1 MFSLGGSG
9 EVEGKVDVCI
19 VGAGPAGMTAAVY
32 AARKMLSVA
41 LISRDIGGQVAWTM
55 GIENYMGFQFITG
68 KELVAKFEEQV
79 RQFPVTV
86 VIDEVVGI
94 QTKGKEFV
102 LNTKGGRA
110 IEARSIIVASGKR
123 PRSLGVPNE
132 TKLIGRGVSY
142 CATCDGQFFAGKDV
156 AVIGGGNSA
165 VQTAV
170 EMSRIA
176 KKVYVVSRSPWKADG
191 LVADAASS
199 ITNIETRTRF
209 AVLDIVGED
218 KVEGLRVK
226 EMTSG
231 EVQELKVQGVFLEI
245 GLDPNSGF
253 VRGLLPLTGYG
264 EVMVDCECRT
274 TVKGVFAAGDVTQV
288 RDKQMIV
295 AAGEGAKAA
304 LSAYEYLTAL

>member
-1 MFSLGGSG
+1 
-9 EVEGKVDVCI
+9 
-19 VGAGPAGMTAAVY
+19 
-32 AARKMLSVA
+32 
-41 LISRDIGGQVAWTM
+41 
-55 GIENYMGFQFITG
+55 
-68 KELVAKFEEQV
+68 
-79 RQFPVTV
+79 
-86 VIDEVVGI
+86 
-94 QTKGKEFV
+94 
-102 LNTKGGRA
+102 
-110 IEARSIIVASGKR
+110 
-123 PRSLGVPNE
+123 
-132 TKLIGRGVSY
+132 
-142 CATCDGQFFAGKDV
+142 
-156 AVIGGGNSA
+156 
-165 VQTAV
+165 
-170 EMSRIA
+170 MSRIA

-191 LVADAASS
+191 LVADAASG

-218 KVEGLRVK
+218 KVEGLRIK

-231 EVQELKVQGVFLEI
+231 EVQQLKVQGVFLEI